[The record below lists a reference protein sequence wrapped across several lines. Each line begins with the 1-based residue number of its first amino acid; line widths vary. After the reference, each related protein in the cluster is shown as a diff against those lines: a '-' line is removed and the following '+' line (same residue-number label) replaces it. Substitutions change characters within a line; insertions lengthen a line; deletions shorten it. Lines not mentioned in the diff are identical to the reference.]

1 MEKIKGYKIV
11 NMTFINGEIY
21 YDIAIFGEK
30 SLICEYFQ
38 VCERFLT
45 NVSYE
50 QRQKIGEKYGKALAP
65 NFVNDTLI
73 MF

>member
-1 MEKIKGYKIV
+1 MKKIKGYKIV
-11 NMTFINGEIY
+11 KMKFINNEIY

-30 SLICEYFQ
+30 SLIDENFQMCEK
-38 VCERFLT
+38 FLK

-50 QRQKIGEKYGKALAP
+50 QRQKIEEKYGKALMP

-73 MF
+73 LF